1 MPGAPASVTQVRGGS
16 LRSVAVLQE
25 LIALSRERDSR
36 AGPSRD
42 LCWFWMDACAPAPT
56 ARYCGQPLPA
66 SRAAQPWSLRVRA
79 WGAAT
84 CSWALCGDAG
94 GGFKPQLGL
103 PHADNPCPLLRAQRT
118 RVPGRIDA
126 GRVGRFVGPI
136 DPPLYSRRHFI
147 TCKFCQPSKLF
158 PLMRASDVP
167 HR

>member
-94 GGFKPQLGL
+94 GEIKP
-103 PHADNPCPLLRAQRT
+103 PARTARHVRFCADCVA
-118 RVPGRIDA
+118 
-126 GRVGRFVGPI
+126 
-136 DPPLYSRRHFI
+136 
-147 TCKFCQPSKLF
+147 KLF
-158 PLMRASDVP
+158 GSRSQGSVLSAGSSLVALPGVGAALLDATLTQGRPLPKVAGHGREAWRAA
-167 HR
+167 